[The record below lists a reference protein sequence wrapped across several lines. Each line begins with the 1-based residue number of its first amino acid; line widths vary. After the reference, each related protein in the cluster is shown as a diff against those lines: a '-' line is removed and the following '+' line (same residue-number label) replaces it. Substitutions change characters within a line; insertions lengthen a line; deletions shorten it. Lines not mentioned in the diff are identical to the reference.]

1 MLASKRKMKNSK
13 FSASTVLG
21 VIIFVLILV
30 LAARYI
36 IRVIYWQEIWQWE
49 DEMWR
54 SVGLNPEVMRMI
66 VGVIGIAF
74 LFFLGW
80 SKSKKKL

>member
-1 MLASKRKMKNSK
+1 MKSSK
-13 FSASTVLG
+13 FTASTVLG
-21 VIIFVLILV
+21 VGIFVVV
-30 LAARYI
+30 LALVARYT

-54 SVGLNPEVMRMI
+54 SVGLNPEIMRMI
-66 VGVIGIAF
+66 VGVIGIAY

-80 SKSKKKL
+80 NKSKKKL